1 MELITNLLLL
11 TGTPLDTRLQRISVL
26 LVFLPNYMVVSI
38 YALAKTA
45 ISPTMGELLDPS
57 RCVLLSTWKLLRK
70 ATQTAHL

>member
-11 TGTPLDTRLQRISVL
+11 TGIPLHTKLLKITVL
-26 LVFLPNYMVVSI
+26 LVFPNYMVVSI

-57 RCVLLSTWKLLRK
+57 RCVLLST
-70 ATQTAHL
+70 

>member
-11 TGTPLDTRLQRISVL
+11 TGTPLDTRLLRISVL

-57 RCVLLSTWKLLRK
+57 RCVLLST
-70 ATQTAHL
+70 